1 VAELGS
7 LAESSFSVIQP
18 VAIQKLLQKMLSF
31 RHVAALHGKKW
42 HRAPSEGGNVMIVGI
57 LKEIKTEENRV
68 SMTPAGVEVM
78 QGKGHTVLVES
89 LAGVGSGFS
98 NESYQSAGAEIVATS
113 AEIYAR
119 AQMVMHV
126 KEPQPSEYG
135 MIREGQ
141 VVFTYFHFAAAEELT
156 RAIVKTGAVAIAY
169 ETITD
174 AENTLPLLTPMSE
187 VAGRMAAQQA
197 AKYSER
203 AQGGRGILLG
213 GVPGVA
219 PATVLVLGGGV
230 VGTHA
235 AQMACGLGA
244 KVYLLET
251 NLPRLRHLAEVMPKN
266 CFPMM
271 SSPAAIRDL
280 VKEADVVIGAVLV
293 HGAKA
298 PKLVSREMLKGMKKG
313 TVLVDV
319 AIDQG
324 GCFETSHP
332 TTHTAPTF
340 EEEGILHY
348 CVANMPGA
356 VPLTSTVALTN
367 ATLPYAVAI
376 AAEDWREVIRK
387 HPGIRAGVN
396 IAYGRVTYQGVAEAF
411 GLEYTPVDHF
421 LISIP

>member
-1 VAELGS
+1 
-7 LAESSFSVIQP
+7 
-18 VAIQKLLQKMLSF
+18 
-31 RHVAALHGKKW
+31 
-42 HRAPSEGGNVMIVGI
+42 MIVGI

-78 QGKGHTVLVES
+78 LGKGHTVLVES
-89 LAGVGSGFS
+89 LAGVGSGCGDAAY
-98 NESYQSAGAEIVATS
+98 ERAGAEIVATA
-113 AEIYAR
+113 AEIFAR

-141 VVFTYFHFAAAEELT
+141 IVFTYFHFAASRQLT
-156 RAIVKTGAVAIAY
+156 LAMLQTGAVAIAY

-174 AENTLPLLTPMSE
+174 AQNSLPLLTPMSE

-251 NLPRLRHLAEVMPKN
+251 NLDRLRHLAEVMPKN

-271 SSPAAIRDL
+271 SSPAAIREL
-280 VKEADVVIGAVLV
+280 VRHADVVIGAVLV
-293 HGAKA
+293 RGAKA
-298 PKLVSREMLKGMKKG
+298 PKLVTREMLKVMRKG

-324 GCFETSHP
+324 GCFETSRP
-332 TTHTAPTF
+332 TTHSEPTY
-340 EEEGILHY
+340 EVDGILHY

-367 ATLPYAVAI
+367 ATLPYAAAI
-376 AAEDWREVIRK
+376 AGEDWREVVRK
-387 HPGIRAGVN
+387 HPGIGAGVN
-396 IAYGRVTYQGVAEAF
+396 VALGKVTYQSVAEAF
-411 GLEYTPVDHF
+411 DLEYTPLERF
-421 LISIP
+421 LVSIP